1 MATEVENKAAET
13 PTTETK
19 WQSLMKI
26 AEVRMLFYVIPVGLV
41 VLVLALLL
49 GK

>member
-1 MATEVENKAAET
+1 MSTEVEKKTE
-13 PTTETK
+13 ETK
-19 WQSLMKI
+19 NETKFQKLMKI
-26 AEVRMLFYVIPVGLV
+26 AEFRMLFYVIPVGLV

>member
-1 MATEVENKAAET
+1 MATEVENKAAEA
-13 PTTETK
+13 PKTETK

-26 AEVRMLFYVIPVGLV
+26 AEFRMLLYVIPVGLV

>member
-1 MATEVENKAAET
+1 MSAEVEKKTEEA
-13 PTTETK
+13 PKTETK
-19 WQSLMKI
+19 FQSLMKI
-26 AEVRMLFYVIPVGLV
+26 AEFRMLFYVIPVGLV